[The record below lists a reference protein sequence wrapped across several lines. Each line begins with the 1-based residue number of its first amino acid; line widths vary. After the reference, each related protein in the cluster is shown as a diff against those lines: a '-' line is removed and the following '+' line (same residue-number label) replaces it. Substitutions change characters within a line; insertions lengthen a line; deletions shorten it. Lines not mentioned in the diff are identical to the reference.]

1 MNNVPY
7 CGDPHDCPTCGKACK
22 QSTGIL
28 PFFEKAHGYVISE
41 GFQWEIDLVENR
53 HFKDITSQHLAW
65 NFLFCALGSS
75 GLNNKVVQK
84 QYDRFVFEH
93 NGGKNAFNTIP
104 NIRIRNAVSFVWAN
118 KDSILADLR
127 RKNNTGEYRIEY
139 IRTLPQMGPKTA
151 YHFARNIGIDC
162 IKPDIWMNRLAEKYE
177 CWNLNEGYVDPLR
190 MCEDIQKRLPVPGI
204 PYYRIGTID
213 VILWRYCNL
222 AGGVE

>member
-1 MNNVPY
+1 MSLI
-7 CGDPHDCPTCGKACK
+7 D
-22 QSTGIL
+22 
-28 PFFEKAHGYVISE
+28 FFKKAHGYVIAE

-53 HFKDITSQHLAW
+53 HFGDITAQHLAW

-84 QYDRFVFEH
+84 QYDRFVSEYNVGKDAFES
-93 NGGKNAFNTIP
+93 IP
-104 NIRIRNAVSFVWAN
+104 NGRIREAVMFVWTN

-127 RKNNTGEYRIEY
+127 RKNTDGDRIEY

-162 IKPDIWMNRLAEKYE
+162 IKPDIWLNRLAEKYGFYDID
-177 CWNLNEGYVDPLR
+177 NNPDPYHTCLKIH
-190 MCEDIQKRLPVPGI
+190 EHLPSWGV

-222 AGGVE
+222 TGGIE